1 MHIFY
6 IYIFYILYFFIYF
19 FGVGLDPANPAR
31 SLAQASDPAGP
42 HEARVNQITCA
53 WASKFKANDDNELKR
68 KSGKRAKD
76 LPGSFAEN
84 LREIAEGDAPAF
96 KFPLAPS
103 ACLSRSISFLFLYFC
118 LFFFCVFALFSRPSL
133 LSLGLF
139 PLLFFLGQ
147 CWWGKA
153 YFWHGSSGNK
163 PGSSYGF
170 FVFLF
175 FLFFSSLSL
184 TPFLCFVRSPGFFRV
199 PLVFFCVP
207 PPALS
212 HLIWLY
218 SQRMPS
224 ILAIETTLSLYS
236 RNGSRGRRRRITSQ
250 NDAVCV
256 MGIVIFNL
264 VTEVLKLCNQTR
276 R

>member
-1 MHIFY
+1 
-6 IYIFYILYFFIYF
+6 
-19 FGVGLDPANPAR
+19 
-31 SLAQASDPAGP
+31 
-42 HEARVNQITCA
+42 VNQITCA

-76 LPGSFAEN
+76 LPGSFVEN

-175 FLFFSSLSL
+175 FPFFFVSLSNPL
-184 TPFLCFVRSPGFFRV
+184 SLFRSFSWLFSRSPSLFSCSSPR
-199 PLVFFCVP
+199 
-207 PPALS
+207 ALS
-212 HLIWLY
+212 SY
-218 SQRMPS
+218 
-224 ILAIETTLSLYS
+224 LAL
-236 RNGSRGRRRRITSQ
+236 
-250 NDAVCV
+250 
-256 MGIVIFNL
+256 
-264 VTEVLKLCNQTR
+264 
-276 R
+276 